1 MKQGRTSWA
10 TALVLLAGLLRG
22 PSALSEPPPA
32 PALPTEAV
40 RLQTVASHLAKSRTP
55 HAIADVLEIA
65 RLFGAL
71 PPRTLLHALEPAAT
85 PWLHDPKLAHTAVA
99 QTLRALLV
107 QAAEQAGEVAVVQK
121 YAATRGIVTEWAWLG
136 PFGDEHG
143 SAFARTGVCEREP
156 GIASKPD
163 EGVPGRNGIIHW
175 RVVPPGLVRPGAR
188 VPFEELVDRADD
200 AILYVQAWVKPHQ
213 PGPARLTLGVD
224 GPVRAWLG
232 GVPVL
237 QLEPKPELYGIQDAC
252 PVLPEVDAAPVT
264 LQAGWQRLLVKLAP
278 SGPRLPLSASFTDL
292 RGEPVA
298 VEVRALAPP
307 DPLTPTAGE
316 EPGPC
321 PTPELPVDAAAG
333 LRWPETGKIKGPS
346 PLPGLVA
353 LAWHGWPLAP
363 ALGERL
369 LAALPE
375 ELPADPQVA
384 LGHAMLAGELGDRID
399 RLRQWSTLLPDSAD
413 LFVAQAQALDQMGKT
428 AQAQK
433 VWLDFSDRTQR
444 HPEDDSIRACIVR
457 VDLWTRLGADLAAAS
472 LLRRCGARWPDSPEL
487 LQARVRDALAH
498 DRLAEVEALQAD
510 LVKLEPGKLERH
522 MAHLQALADLGRAA
536 DVLTQ
541 AAAMARQFPQRS
553 RGFEVAAQLLLA
565 EGRPGEA
572 KEAIAKVPA
581 PLQRAATLEL
591 RGRIATRLGNRDEAL
606 TQLRAAVEQSP
617 ARPDLRARLQLLRP
631 DGDFFAWHRRDLLAM
646 VKKEARQARKEPLE
660 MRLRQT
666 VLQVVG
672 NGQQAR
678 YDAEVYYVGPGG
690 EATHE
695 VAIEY
700 APTLS
705 RAEVLQAAVVHADG
719 RVERNAT
726 QEVDSLGDDESGM
739 YFDLERITLGFKG
752 LKNGDAIV
760 VEYAVRDLAP
770 TPFGLVFGELMQLGE
785 SFPVRETDVVVQLPM
800 GTPFHY
806 DLEDPT
812 KDVQEKVAMV
822 HRSLP
827 PQGTDR
833 DDAGPWD
840 EWRLQLGPLA
850 ATEPEERM
858 PGTTDVV
865 PYLHMSSFANWTE
878 AARWYAGLMKEA
890 LPARGSD
897 PVLHDLALRLTQGLQ
912 TPQQKARALYTYAA
926 AQVRY
931 VGLEFGIH
939 SLKPHAAREVMQRQF
954 GDCKDKATLL
964 VALLAEVGIEAQVAL
979 VRTVDE
985 GRLHD
990 GVASLGVF
998 NHAIAYLPGLDWWLD
1013 ATAQHHSPLELPGQ
1027 DAGGMALRI
1036 PRIAEEAKL
1045 EHLPDA
1051 PASAHARDE
1060 IDEFTV
1066 QADGSARLDLTLKLH
1081 GLPAAEV
1088 RARLDTAQARK
1099 ERLEQDLAP
1108 RLPGVSVTDVQVT
1121 GIEPPAD
1128 EVVVHVQARVP
1139 QWAQVRG
1146 QGLAVAALRPPSSYV
1161 QGLASQAT
1169 RTQEVLLDH
1178 AFDETTR
1185 VRVVPP
1191 PGLALDKLPPPQQ
1204 VDGPQGTFARTSR
1217 LLPNGTVELTTR
1229 MVLQT
1234 RRIAPSQ
1241 YQAFRGWLAQVD
1253 ASLRAEVLLQKPDA
1267 ASGGTR

>member
-1 MKQGRTSWA
+1 VRVGKALTTWA
-10 TALVLLAGLLRG
+10 ILTALLL
-22 PSALSEPPPA
+22 SASPTLAQQVPASES
-32 PALPTEAV
+32 V
-40 RLQTVASHLAKSRTP
+40 RLQTAATHLTKARTP
-55 HAIADVLEIA
+55 QAIVDVLEIA

-71 PPRTLLHALEPAAT
+71 PPAVILRAVLPAAER
-85 PWLHDPKLAHTAVA
+85 WLTDKKLAHTAVA
-99 QTLRALLV
+99 GTLRSLVV
-107 QAAEQAGEVAVVQK
+107 QAAEFAGDDAILKK
-121 YAATRGIVTEWAWLG
+121 YADPRGVVTQWSWLG

-143 SAFARTGVCEREP
+143 SAFARTGICEREP
-156 GIASKPD
+156 GVASKP
-163 EGVPGRNGIIHW
+163 EQGVPGRNGIVHW
-175 RVVPPGLVRPGAR
+175 RVVPEGLVRPGAR

-200 AILYVQAWVKPHQ
+200 AILYVQAWIKPQ
-213 PGPARLTLGVD
+213 KPGPALLHLGVD

-232 GVPVL
+232 GEPVL
-237 QLEPKPELYGIQDAC
+237 QLDPKPELYGIEDAC
-252 PVLPEVDAAPVT
+252 PVLPEVDAAAVT
-264 LQAGWQRLLVKLAP
+264 LQPGWQRLLVKLAP
-278 SGPRLPLSASFTDL
+278 SGPRLPLSASLTDL
-292 RGEPVA
+292 HGEPIA
-298 VEVRALAPP
+298 LEVRALAPP
-307 DPLTPTAGE
+307 EPVTPAAQG

-321 PTPELPVDAAAG
+321 PTPELLPDGAAG
-333 LRWPETGKIKGPS
+333 LRWPETGKTKGPS
-346 PLPGLVA
+346 PLPGLIA

-369 LAALPE
+369 LAAVPE
-375 ELPADPQVA
+375 DLPAEPQTA

-399 RLRQWSTLLPDSAD
+399 RLRQWSALLPDSAE
-413 LFVAQAQALDQMGKT
+413 LLVAQAQALDQMGKT
-428 AQAQK
+428 AQAQRL
-433 VWLDFSDRTQR
+433 WQDWIERTGR
-444 HPEDDSIRACIVR
+444 HPEDEGIRACIAR
-457 VDLWTRLGADLAAAS
+457 VDLWTRLGADLAATT
-472 LLRRCGARWPDSPEL
+472 LLRTCGGRWPESPEL

-498 DRLAEVEALQAD
+498 DRLAEVVKLQGE
-510 LVKLEPGKLERH
+510 LVKLEPGRLERH
-522 MAHLQALADLGRAA
+522 MAHLQALADLGRVA
-536 DVLTQ
+536 DVLTE
-541 AAAMARQFPQRS
+541 AAEITQRFPQRS
-553 RGFEVAAQLLLA
+553 RAFEVAAQLLLA
-565 EGRPGEA
+565 EGHPKQAQAAVLRVPG
-572 KEAIAKVPA
+572 

-591 RGRIATRLGNRDEAL
+591 RGRIAARLGQRDEAL

-646 VKKEARQARKEPLE
+646 VKKEARQTRREPLE

-695 VAIEY
+695 VTIEY

-719 RVERNAT
+719 RIERNAS
-726 QEVDSLGDDESGM
+726 QEVDSIGDDESGM
-739 YFDLERITLGFKG
+739 YYDLERITLGFKG

-785 SFPVRETDVVVQLPM
+785 TFAVRETDVVVQLPQ

-806 DLEDPT
+806 DVEDPS
-812 KDVQEKVAMV
+812 KDVQEKVEMV

-827 PQGTDR
+827 PSGTDR

-840 EWRLQLGPLA
+840 EWRLQLGPLPG
-850 ATEPEERM
+850 TDPEERM

-865 PYLHMSSFANWTE
+865 PYLHMSSFANWTD

-890 LPARGSD
+890 LPVRGSD
-897 PVLHDLALRLTQGLQ
+897 PVLRDLALRLTQGLT
-912 TPQQKARALYTYAA
+912 TPQQKARALYSYAA

-998 NHAIAYLPGLDWWLD
+998 NHAIAYIPSLDWWLD

-1027 DAGGMALRI
+1027 DAGGMTLRI
-1036 PRIAEEAKL
+1036 PRVPEEARL
-1045 EHLPDA
+1045 ERLPDA

-1060 IDEFTV
+1060 IDQFTV
-1066 QADGSARLDLTLKLH
+1066 QADGSALLDLTLKLC

-1088 RARLDTAQARK
+1088 RSRLDTAQARK

-1108 RLPGVSVTDVQVT
+1108 RLPGVSVTDVTVT

-1146 QGLAVAALRPPSSYV
+1146 TGLVVAALRPPSSYV

-1169 RTQEVLLDH
+1169 RTQEVVLDH
-1178 AFDETTR
+1178 AFDETTL
-1185 VRVVPP
+1185 VRVMPP
-1191 PGLALDKLPPPQQ
+1191 PGLTIGKLPGTQQ
-1204 VDGPQGTFARTSR
+1204 IDGPSGTFTRTARM
-1217 LLPNGTVELTTR
+1217 LPGGGAELTTR
-1229 MVLQT
+1229 IQLQT
-1234 RRIAPSQ
+1234 RRISPKQ
-1241 YQAFRGWLAQVD
+1241 YAAFRGWLTQVD
-1253 ASLRAEVLLQKPDA
+1253 ASLRAELAMSPVEVSP
-1267 ASGGTR
+1267 